1 MAARP
6 PPLTGAELARLWHW
20 ERGMRRYYI
29 AACAGLAL
37 AVLAIMYSD
46 SVYVRRSMLVLVLGL
61 VVAAAVLQSREK
73 CPRCGARLR
82 FRSSLILPDLCRA
95 CGVLFP
101 RPPPEAE
108 G

>member
-29 AACAGLAL
+29 AASAGLAL

-46 SVYVRRSMLVLVLGL
+46 SAYVRRAMLVLVLGL
-61 VVAAAVLQSREK
+61 VVAAAILQARER

-82 FRSSLILPDLCRA
+82 FRSSLILTDLCRV
-95 CGVLFP
+95 CGVEFA
-101 RPPPEAE
+101 RPPRTTE